1 MNRNQRKYGRPVK
14 REEVDLK
21 PKGNK
26 LVSPEIEEVLP
37 PRNKRNSFKADKFM
51 KNRCCHISPAQ
62 KDVEQLTE
70 IDDNFHD
77 LVKQQYDFD
86 TIIPETIKQEIES
99 EFCSATNK
107 VDNSSQ
113 YVRQEYCPSY
123 VETLDGS
130 QWQNIDNAYEL
141 EQFLDAEKE
150 EVFTSNLYSEKKIHI
165 SEAPRVK
172 VIAEKFA
179 KYQKDNVE
187 LRKLEEKIVCLEYDV
202 YTSDHHY
209 SKPSQKM
216 KAYFSVKPI
225 MICDKEKVK
234 MLPASVKNK
243 FNISEDDLNKL
254 NEKEVEIIDAKISEN
269 KSYLDDLKK
278 VLKRKQAIY
287 AKKQKTTLDLMSLY
301 EMAKR
306 ETPVFDEDF
315 SNTNLLSKAEL
326 EEIKDLITKK
336 CASSIHGISRRTV
349 KCDAKKNDNINVIS
363 QSIFAELHRND

>member
-1 MNRNQRKYGRPVK
+1 MNRNQRKYSRPLK
-14 REEVDLK
+14 REEVDVTS
-21 PKGNK
+21 KGNRI
-26 LVSPEIEEVLP
+26 VSPDIEEVLP
-37 PRNKRNSFKADKFM
+37 PRNKRHSFKADRFM
-51 KNRCCHISPAQ
+51 KNRCCHISPVQ

-70 IDDNFHD
+70 IDDHFND

-86 TIIPETIKQEIES
+86 NIIPETIKREIES
-99 EFCSATNK
+99 EFYHATNK

-113 YVRQEYCPSY
+113 YVRQEYSPSY
-123 VETLDGS
+123 VETFDGS
-130 QWQNIDNAYEL
+130 QWQNIDNTYEL
-141 EQFLDAEKE
+141 EQFLEAEKE
-150 EVFTSNLYSEKKIHI
+150 EAFTSNLYSKKNIHI

-179 KYQKDNVE
+179 KFRKDNVE

-202 YTSDHHY
+202 FTSDYRY

-225 MICDKEKVK
+225 DMCDKENVK

-243 FNISEDDLNKL
+243 FNISEEDLNKL

-278 VLKRKQAIY
+278 VLKRNQAIY
-287 AKKQKTTLDLMSLY
+287 AKKQKSTLDLMSLY

-306 ETPVFDEDF
+306 ETPVLDEDF

-326 EEIKDLITKK
+326 EAIKDLVTRK

-349 KCDAKKNDNINVIS
+349 KSDVKKNDNINVIS
-363 QSIFAELHRND
+363 QSIFAELHRNV